1 MLNKPKYIS
10 PREAKAEREA
20 AHAQSIDAQI
30 EMGFQIGER
39 VRVRD
44 SPDMPFLQGV
54 VQKIRHD
61 GMTGFDTSSGRCSVQ
76 LEDGRGPFSI
86 KPGNLVQEVKA
97 KKEKSN
103 SNKTKKKKKKK

>member
-1 MLNKPKYIS
+1 MLNKPTYIS

-30 EMGFQIGER
+30 EMEFQVGER

-44 SPDMPFLQGV
+44 SPDKPFLQGV

-61 GMTGFDTSSGRCSVQ
+61 GRPFVCRDTEATRRAFPFYEVERIPSS
-76 LEDGRGPFSI
+76 DGG
-86 KPGNLVQEVKA
+86 
-97 KKEKSN
+97 
-103 SNKTKKKKKKK
+103 